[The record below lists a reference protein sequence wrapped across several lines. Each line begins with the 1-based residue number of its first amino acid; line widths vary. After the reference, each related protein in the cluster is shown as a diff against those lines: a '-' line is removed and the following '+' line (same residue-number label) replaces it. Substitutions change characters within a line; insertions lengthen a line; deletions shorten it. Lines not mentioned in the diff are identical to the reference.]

1 MELKC
6 LQDNRGK
13 LLWNSGRRGGNLLEG
28 NIYRQLDVMGIQ
40 ISTRGKWWSLFQ
52 LVVNWFGVFKLK
64 NFVCCFGMS
73 LTGRL
78 LSFVRFKLIVFPI
91 YSGFMAI

>member
-1 MELKC
+1 MENYFGIVAEEEETCLKE
-6 LQDNRGK
+6 
-13 LLWNSGRRGGNLLEG
+13 SHF
-28 NIYRQLDVMGIQ
+28 IYRQLDVMGIQ
-40 ISTRGKWWSLFQ
+40 ISTLGKWWSLFQ
-52 LVVNWFGVFKLK
+52 LLVNCVGVFSLK

-73 LTGRL
+73 LTGR